1 VAVECREV
9 TQYLAES
16 LGTPAGPAA
25 GAVEAHLRSCPG
37 CRADLASYRRLG
49 QALPALAGH
58 TIAPPPWLH
67 AALLESVRSG
77 ARPAPAWSRLGEF
90 ARARQSLANPR
101 FAAAGGALLLAGL
114 ATGAVLVRGRRRR
127 RSLGAL
133 AGTAAA

>member
-9 TQYLAES
+9 SQYLAES

-37 CRADLASYRRLG
+37 CRADLESYRRLG
-49 QALPALAGH
+49 VALPALAAH
-58 TIAPPPWLH
+58 TVAPPPWLH
-67 AALLESVRSG
+67 AALVESVRAG
-77 ARPAPAWSRLGEF
+77 AGRAPAWSRLGEL

-101 FAAAGGALLLAGL
+101 YAAAGAGLLLAGL

-127 RSLGAL
+127 RSLGVL
-133 AGTAAA
+133 PTTAAA